1 MLQHTATHC
10 PSSVIVLNYT
20 IFWQHTAAHCN
31 ALQHT
36 ATHCIALQH
45 TAPHFTA
52 LQHTAMHCSTKTLH
66 LMPMRLASGKL
77 VERVR
82 NDLHMRRPRHTATR
96 CNTLQQ
102 LSLTATPYNKLQR
115 TSTHCN
121 TLQHTATH
129 RNTLQYTLT
138 HCSTQTPHLTPT
150 HCNALQHTA
159 THYTILLLT
168 ATHKHS
174 TWRQC
179 TLRLAS
185 SSREYVTMYTC
196 GGRGSQLNFF
206 FGRTLY
212 RSFDIPFAYDELAE
226 FAARA
231 LYLCILCEY
240 IKPHVNGNEYAD
252 SCRFNPRLQIYS
264 LHICQLIRF
273 SLLFG
278 KKNKAHEISFA
289 LD

>member
-1 MLQHTATHC
+1 MRKYPTHTLKYIHASTDTVPGANNCSTLQLTTTYCQICTLPNIYAQYQFALQMTGSLREYVPMYRLPMQNCNTLQRTATHC
-10 PSSVIVLNYT
+10 
-20 IFWQHTAAHCN
+20 N
-31 ALQHT
+31 AM
-36 ATHCIALQH
+36 
-45 TAPHFTA
+45 
-52 LQHTAMHCSTKTLH
+52 QHTAMHCSTKTQH

-159 THYTILLLT
+159 THYTILLHT

-174 TWRQC
+174 T
-179 TLRLAS
+179 
-185 SSREYVTMYTC
+185 
-196 GGRGSQLNFF
+196 
-206 FGRTLY
+206 
-212 RSFDIPFAYDELAE
+212 
-226 FAARA
+226 
-231 LYLCILCEY
+231 
-240 IKPHVNGNEYAD
+240 
-252 SCRFNPRLQIYS
+252 
-264 LHICQLIRF
+264 
-273 SLLFG
+273 
-278 KKNKAHEISFA
+278 
-289 LD
+289 